1 MSLRSLKPRPDWSP
15 LGVTKSLSHAQ
26 MVSFRGLNPKF
37 PTSIP
42 VCSIWGSPPRVIR
55 ADVET
60 GYRSCIAYPGP
71 GVTQIESAVGPCPC
85 SGKFPPVFVRQQRA
99 NLEIR
104 SIPYPELVPF
114 LSNTAKALGRD
125 CSTVVCSLKAVNN
138 HKLWVSDSYFRI
150 N

>member
-1 MSLRSLKPRPDWSP
+1 M
-15 LGVTKSLSHAQ
+15 
-26 MVSFRGLNPKF
+26 
-37 PTSIP
+37 
-42 VCSIWGSPPRVIR
+42 IR